1 MSKKLESLLELS
13 KSIIHIENINALLD
27 QLLYQTR
34 RECKA
39 DAGSIYLVEEGK
51 LRFSYVQ
58 NYTLALREENDRQH
72 LYIDKTIPLNT
83 ESIAG
88 YAASTEKTLNIP
100 DVYNLPD
107 DVSYHYNNSFDKA
120 TGYQTLSILTSPI
133 LTASGDLI
141 GVIQLINKE
150 DSLTFDEEDCDY
162 IKHACDLASG
172 AIERAHVSNET
183 FMRMLRVAE
192 LRDPKE
198 TGAHVKRVGAY
209 SVELYDAWARKQGIS
224 DSEIRITKDPLST
237 AAMLHDIGKIAISDK
252 ILKKPGRLNE
262 EEFTIMKSHAAIGAN
277 LFSKSHLTIDRMA
290 CDIIGGHHERW
301 DGDGYPAQLK
311 GNQIPLTARIVALA
325 DVYDALISKR
335 VYKEAW
341 DEQEVLDYLAAQS
354 GSQFDPELV
363 ELFLSI
369 QDTIRVI
376 RRRYQG

>member
-1 MSKKLESLLELS
+1 
-13 KSIIHIENINALLD
+13 
-27 QLLYQTR
+27 
-34 RECKA
+34 
-39 DAGSIYLVEEGK
+39 
-51 LRFSYVQ
+51 
-58 NYTLALREENDRQH
+58 
-72 LYIDKTIPLNT
+72 
-83 ESIAG
+83 
-88 YAASTEKTLNIP
+88 
-100 DVYNLPD
+100 
-107 DVSYHYNNSFDKA
+107 
-120 TGYQTLSILTSPI
+120 
-133 LTASGDLI
+133 
-141 GVIQLINKE
+141 
-150 DSLTFDEEDCDY
+150 
-162 IKHACDLASG
+162 
-172 AIERAHVSNET
+172 
-183 FMRMLRVAE
+183 
-192 LRDPKE
+192 
-198 TGAHVKRVGAY
+198 
-209 SVELYDAWARKQGIS
+209 
-224 DSEIRITKDPLST
+224 
-237 AAMLHDIGKIAISDK
+237 MLHDIGKIAISDK